1 MYEIY
6 QLNSTGADL
15 IGQTT
20 DLNQACAA
28 AWSRARLQGV
38 STQVLDS
45 AGGVQE
51 IYLMAN
57 SRSAADC
64 PEDAV
69 YDPVDY

>member
-1 MYEIY
+1 MYKIY
-6 QLNSTGADL
+6 QLNSTGSDL

-28 AWSRARLQGV
+28 AWSRARQQGV

-57 SRSAADC
+57 TWSSDHWHT
-64 PEDAV
+64 DAV